1 MWLLPGSSGKGN
13 RCSGLKINSNAEIN
27 KEKNMLTSEMIKD
40 VALAAGADMCGIGS
54 MDRFEGAPR
63 EMDPRFIFPEAK
75 SIIGMVFRI
84 PRGVQRGIEEGT
96 QFYQYPSMAYGGI
109 NEIFAPSV
117 LYQVGQLIEDEGYEA
132 FIYRNTGARGSVS
145 DMDGNL
151 GNTLSPEEQIEA
163 MNQAKRKTNH
173 HRSVQFTRPARLGQ
187 EAPDLQFQFRLAAVA
202 CGLGEIGWSKMFLTK
217 DFGPLQ
223 RVAFIFTD
231 AELEPDPLYDGEPL
245 CRRCMACVRECPGG
259 CLSKTESIKVNV
271 GGKICE
277 WGKFDE
283 WKCYAFY
290 THGGRKFNPFV
301 PKEVWDKNENGDL
314 DVLEKDGVKADEKTV
329 KKVYLALEEYFPTWV
344 GYNMAK
350 CGGCIRACVSMLEK
364 KGGCMAGRFHET
376 LRTDKPWKMDR

>member
-1 MWLLPGSSGKGN
+1 
-13 RCSGLKINSNAEIN
+13 
-27 KEKNMLTSEMIKD
+27 MLTSQMIKEA
-40 VALAAGADMCGIGS
+40 ALNAGADMCGIGDLS
-54 MDRFEGAPR
+54 RFEGAPR
-63 EMDPRFIFPEAK
+63 EMDPRYIFPEAK

-117 LYQVGQLIEDEGYEA
+117 LYQVGQLIEDNGYEA
-132 FIYRNTGARGSVS
+132 VVYRNTGARGCIS
-145 DMDGNL
+145 DMDGTP

-173 HRSVQFTRPARLGQ
+173 HRSVQFTREARPGQ
-187 EAPDLQFQFRLAAVA
+187 VPPDLQFQFRLAAVA
-202 CGLGEIGWSKMFLTK
+202 CGLGEIGWSKMLLTA

-223 RVAFIFTD
+223 RVAYIFTD
-231 AELEPDPLYDGEPL
+231 APLEPDPLYSGPPL

-259 CLSKTESIKVNV
+259 CLSKTESIKVDI
-271 GGKICE
+271 GGKVCE
-277 WGKFDE
+277 WGKLDE

-301 PKEVWDKNENGDL
+301 PKEVWDTNENGDL
-314 DVLEKDGVKADEKTV
+314 DLLEGKASANEEEIMKVYRALEK
-329 KKVYLALEEYFPTWV
+329 YFPTWV

-350 CGGCIRACVSMLEK
+350 CGGCIRACVNMLEK
-364 KGGCMAGRFHET
+364 KGGCMAGRFQQP
-376 LRTDKPWKMDR
+376 LRTGKAWIMDR